1 MVNQL
6 LILLPLFI
14 ALGNLTL
21 VASKTKQ
28 NLPKKIDSDNQS
40 DDRGFIS
47 IDCGAK
53 EEYVDPNT
61 GILYKPD
68 TDLVQGGRVYTVNPL
83 LNSSFQR
90 QLTTLRSFPVER
102 RSCYTLRPKQGKD
115 NKYLIRAVFFHGGY
129 DSNTKGPSFN
139 IYLGTNIWVS
149 VPPANADQYFFV
161 YEIVITA
168 STDAIYVCLVNT
180 GGGSP
185 FISLLELRPVSKSIY
200 GVASHSLAL
209 GTEARYDVGASSLY
223 MDNRY
228 QNDVY
233 DRVWQNSGLNMSW
246 RAFSNTSVDIDTDGS
261 GNAYRLPAQ
270 VLRTAVQ
277 PATLSKNLFMN
288 GTIDRRYEYCVYFH
302 FAEIQL
308 TPGRRRM
315 INITVNG
322 ESFLPEPITLE
333 YLKPLTISTNITT
346 QDYFSFDIS
355 PAKGSDLPPILNALE
370 IQILLPQPNLP
381 TYTRDV
387 DAILEIKDTYGI
399 SRIDWQGDPC
409 LPSFLMW
416 SGLNC
421 RNDNGA
427 RIISVVLSSSK
438 LTGEISSSFSRLTEL
453 ESLDLS
459 FNDFTGQVPEF
470 LGELT
475 KLKML
480 NLTGNKMQ
488 GPVPNLLIEKSKNGS
503 LILKL
508 DENPELCLM
517 GSCKGKRKKVDII
530 AVASSVTVLV
540 LIILLVLAIIW
551 THKRS
556 KKGENV
562 YKYSGGRPLKFKC
575 QSFKYSEIVKITNNF
590 SSLIGEGGFGKVYHG
605 TLKDDFQVAVKLLSS
620 SSRQGSKEFQNEVK
634 SLLRAHHKNLLSL
647 IGYCIEGHNMA
658 LVYEYMENG
667 NLEQHL
673 SFDCNNVLTWIRR
686 LQVAIDAA
694 RGLDYLHNGC
704 RPSIIHRDIKT
715 SNILLD
721 KNFQAKISDFGLSKA
736 FETESCTHV
745 STDPKGTFGY
755 FDPQYYNTKKLN
767 RESDIYSFGIV
778 LLEMITGRKAI
789 IRDLGPA
796 PIHIIQ
802 WVSLNFGRMD
812 IGRIVD
818 PRIQGSYNISSAGKA
833 IEIAMACVHSTAIQ
847 RPNASLVYS
856 ELKECLKIELAS
868 ENINDNEEICS
879 NCSSELSPR

>member
-6 LILLPLFI
+6 LIILPLI
-14 ALGNLTL
+14 ITLANLTL
-21 VASKTKQ
+21 VAPKS
-28 NLPKKIDSDNQS
+28 NVHKKIDANQS

-53 EEYVDPNT
+53 EEYVDPKT

-68 TDLVQGGRVYTVNPL
+68 TDFVQGGRVYTVNPPAD
-83 LNSSFQR
+83 SSFQR
-90 QLTTLRSFPVER
+90 QLITLRSFPTER

-115 NKYLIRAVFFHGGY
+115 NKYLIRAAFFHGRY
-129 DSNTKGPSFN
+129 DTNTQGPSFN
-139 IYLGTNIWVS
+139 LYIGANVWTVVS
-149 VPPANADQYFFV
+149 QVDADHDFF
-161 YEIVITA
+161 YEIIHTA
-168 STDAIYVCLVNT
+168 STDTIYVCLVNT
-180 GGGSP
+180 GGGAP
-185 FISLLELRPVSKSIY
+185 FISSLELRPVSKSIY
-200 GVASHSLAL
+200 EIASHSLAL
-209 GTEARYDVGASSLY
+209 QTLERLDVGASSDLY
-223 MDNRY
+223 MGNRY
-228 QNDVY
+228 KEDVY
-233 DRVWQNSGLNMSW
+233 DRVWLNYNSVISSC
-246 RAFSNTSVDIDTDGS
+246 AFSNTSVDIDTDGS
-261 GNAYRLPAQ
+261 SNAYRLPAQ
-270 VLRTAVQ
+270 VLRTAIQ
-277 PATLSKNLFMN
+277 PATLSKSLFVN
-288 GTIDRRYEYCVYFH
+288 GTIDKHNEYCVYFH

-308 TPGRRRM
+308 TPGQRRM

-322 ESFLPEPITLE
+322 ESFLSKPITLE
-333 YLKPLTISTNITT
+333 YLKPLTISTNITARE
-346 QDYFSFDIS
+346 FVSINFS
-355 PAKGSDLPPILNALE
+355 PAAGSDLPPILNAFE
-370 IQILLPQPNLP
+370 ILALLPQPNLP
-381 TYTRDV
+381 TDTRDGMV
-387 DAILEIKDTYGI
+387 MLSLKSKIHMESLELIGKGTHVFRV
-399 SRIDWQGDPC
+399 S
-409 LPSFLMW
+409 LMW

-427 RIISVVLSSSK
+427 RIISVDLSSSK
-438 LTGEISSSFSRLTEL
+438 LRGEISSSFSKLTEL

-459 FNDFTGQVPEF
+459 LN
-470 LGELT
+470 ELI
-475 KLKML
+475 
-480 NLTGNKMQ
+480 
-488 GPVPNLLIEKSKNGS
+488 GPVPES
-503 LILKL
+503 LAQLQSLRILL
-508 DENPELCLM
+508 DENPKPCLR
-517 GSCKGKRKKVDII
+517 GSCKGKRKKVGVI
-530 AVASSVTVLV
+530 AVASTVTVLV
-540 LIILLVLAIIW
+540 SIILLVLAIIW
-551 THKRS
+551 NHKRS
-556 KKGENV
+556 KKRETV
-562 YKYSGGRPLKFKC
+562 YNYNGGRPLKFKS
-575 QSFKYSEIVKITNNF
+575 QSFKYSEIVKITDNF

-634 SLLRAHHKNLLSL
+634 SMLRAHHKNLLSL
-647 IGYCIEGHNMA
+647 IGYCNEGDNMA

-667 NLEQHL
+667 TLEQHL

-704 RPSIIHRDIKT
+704 RPTIIHRDIKT

-778 LLEMITGRKAI
+778 LLEMITGQTAI

-812 IGRIVD
+812 IGSIVD
-818 PRIQGSYNISSAGKA
+818 PRIQISYNISSAGKA
-833 IEIAMACVHSTAIQ
+833 MEIAMACVHSTAIQ

-856 ELKECLKIELAS
+856 ELRECLKIELAS

>member
-1 MVNQL
+1 MCTQAACKLVSGSELDIKVSSQMVNQL
-6 LILLPLFI
+6 LILLPLI
-14 ALGNLTL
+14 ITLANLTL
-21 VASKTKQ
+21 VTPKS
-28 NLPKKIDSDNQS
+28 NVHKKIDGNQS
-40 DDRGFIS
+40 DDHGFIS

-68 TDLVQGGRVYTVNPL
+68 TDFVKGGRVYTVNPPKY
-83 LNSSFQR
+83 SGSPR

-115 NKYLIRAVFFHGGY
+115 NEYLIRAVLFHGGY
-129 DSNTKGPSFN
+129 DTNTQSPSFSLY
-139 IYLGTNIWVS
+139 IGANIWAI
-149 VPPANADQYFFV
+149 VPPLDDVHEFFF
-161 YEIVITA
+161 EIIHTA
-168 STDAIYVCLVNT
+168 STDTIYVCLVNN
-180 GGGSP
+180 GGGAP
-185 FISLLELRPVSKSIY
+185 FISSLELRPVSKSIY
-200 GVASHSLAL
+200 GIASHSLAL
-209 GTEARYDVGASSLY
+209 QVVGRYDVGASSDLY
-223 MDNRY
+223 MYQRY
-228 QNDVY
+228 KEDVY
-233 DRVWQNSGLNMSW
+233 DRIWLNYNL
-246 RAFSNTSVDIDTDGS
+246 NTSWHITNTSIDIDTDGS
-261 GNAYRLPAQ
+261 SNSYRLPAQ

-277 PATLSKNLFMN
+277 PTTLSKNLFMN
-288 GTIDRRYEYCVYFH
+288 GTIDRCYEYCVYFH
-302 FAEIQL
+302 FAEIQH
-308 TPGRRRM
+308 TPGRRRV

-322 ESFLPEPITLE
+322 EIFLSEPITLD
-333 YLKPLTISTNITT
+333 YLKPLTISTNITAR
-346 QDYFSFDIS
+346 DYFSFDIS
-355 PAKGSDLPPILNALE
+355 PAKGSDLPPILNAVE
-370 IQILLPQPNLP
+370 IYSLLPQPNLP

-409 LPSFLMW
+409 LPSVLTW

-421 RNDNGA
+421 RNDSGA

-475 KLKML
+475 NLKML
-480 NLTGNKMQ
+480 NLTGNKIQ

-503 LILKL
+503 LILKF
-508 DENPELCLM
+508 DGIMQREEEE
-517 GSCKGKRKKVDII
+517 
-530 AVASSVTVLV
+530 
-540 LIILLVLAIIW
+540 
-551 THKRS
+551 
-556 KKGENV
+556 ENV

-647 IGYCIEGHNMA
+647 IG
-658 LVYEYMENG
+658 
-667 NLEQHL
+667 
-673 SFDCNNVLTWIRR
+673 

-778 LLEMITGRKAI
+778 LLEMITGRTAI

-812 IGRIVD
+812 IGSIVD

-833 IEIAMACVHSTAIQ
+833 MEIAMACVHSTAIQ